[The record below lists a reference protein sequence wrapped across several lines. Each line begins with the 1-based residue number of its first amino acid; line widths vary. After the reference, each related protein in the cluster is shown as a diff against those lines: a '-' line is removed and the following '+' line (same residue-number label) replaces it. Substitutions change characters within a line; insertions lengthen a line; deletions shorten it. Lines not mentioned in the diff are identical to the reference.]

1 MSHINKKGN
10 PYIIDISNKDV
21 TERVAVASGE
31 IKFDKETYKKI
42 KSFETKKGNLEKTAI
57 IGGIMGAKETSRLI
71 PLCHNIPINHIN
83 IEVIKNDKK
92 FTFIVKSTVK
102 TNANTGVEME
112 ALTAVTISCLTIYDM
127 CKYLNKKIKI
137 QNVHLVSKIGV
148 KKAIIVQNVLWIVLH
163 IYELE
168 ILSDS
173 MTWFGSLLLAI
184 TLGILG
190 DMIALKWNSVRPLML
205 GHIWLNVG
213 WVVTLFIL

>member
-31 IKFDKETYKKI
+31 IKFDKETYNKI

-92 FTFIVKSTVK
+92 SSLLVESTVK

-137 QNVHLVSKIGV
+137 QNIHLISKTGGKSNI
-148 KKAIIVQNVLWIVLH
+148 
-163 IYELE
+163 
-168 ILSDS
+168 
-173 MTWFGSLLLAI
+173 
-184 TLGILG
+184 
-190 DMIALKWNSVRPLML
+190 
-205 GHIWLNVG
+205 
-213 WVVTLFIL
+213 